1 MTDPRHQGPY
11 DPIDPN
17 GAPRSPYTDPGAEPR
32 PINTTVVRSGSNGGL
47 IAAGVIAV
55 LLVISLIY
63 FASGPATDPGTTATI
78 PDAGV
83 TEEGAP
89 AGTNVAPTDETAPA
103 EQAPAEQPAAPA
115 EGGSE
120 TAPAEAPA
128 ANQ

>member
-1 MTDPRHQGPY
+1 MTDPRQQQPY

-17 GAPRSPYTDPGAEPR
+17 GAPRTPYTDPAADSR
-32 PINTTVVRSGSNGGL
+32 TTNTTVVRSGTNGGL

-63 FASGPATDPGTTATI
+63 FASGPATDPATTATI
-78 PDAGV
+78 PDEPV
-83 TEEGAP
+83 TEES
-89 AGTNVAPTDETAPA
+89 APA
-103 EQAPAEQPAAPA
+103 ETNAAPTESAPAEEAPAEQPAAPA
-115 EGGSE
+115 EDGGE